1 MTRYIGDRKQGRDRR
16 NLQYLLSASL
26 TIACILVSGC
36 DMTGIGSGL
45 LRFGQS
51 GEVRVTVET
60 PLHLERGW
68 LKQEITWRSDGGW
81 EIREEIGYQGIVG
94 EQDRRPNTGLPVIYA
109 GDYATL
115 IQSLNDDDRQNLVG
129 YSELDLVKD
138 PECGPGTSRVGV
150 RISDSRRRQ
159 TQEWIRCAS
168 GTFATLT
175 TQGSGPDVAAARVVQ
190 AVITVRNYT
199 VGEDFRSVY
208 VGSLPFATID
218 KGTETR
224 WTDDEPIVFRAP
236 DGAGTAETQAALTEF
251 WRGHTGQ
258 PDAAAPEIDWE
269 QEMVLVGLIGQRE
282 EVGDSAEIRGVVTVA
297 DGTKIELWE
306 RVPGD
311 FCAPT
316 RQVVWPFHIVV
327 APRAPAPVEFTDE
340 VKRDLVPCGT
350 S

>member
-1 MTRYIGDRKQGRDRR
+1 MKRYIG
-16 NLQYLLSASL
+16 SL
-26 TIACILVSGC
+26 TVACALVGGC
-36 DMTGIGSGL
+36 DVTGPGSGL

-51 GEVRVTVET
+51 GEVRVTVRT

-68 LKQEITWRSDGGW
+68 LHQEITWKSDGAW
-81 EIREEIGYQGIVG
+81 EVREEIGYQGVAG
-94 EQDRRPNTGLPVIYA
+94 EHDRRPNPGLPLIYA

-138 PECGPGTSRVGV
+138 PECGPGTSRVSV
-150 RISDSRRRQ
+150 RISDSRRRE
-159 TQEWIRCAS
+159 TQEWTRCAS

-199 VGEDFRSVY
+199 VGESFRSAY

-224 WTDDEPIVFRAP
+224 WIADDPIVFRAP
-236 DGAGTAETQAALTEF
+236 DGGGSEEAMAALTEF
-251 WRGHTGQ
+251 WQGHTGRA
-258 PDAAAPEIDWE
+258 DAVPPEVDWE
-269 QEMVLVGLIGQRE
+269 REMVLVGLIGQRE
-282 EVGDSAEIRGVVTVA
+282 EVGDSAEIRSVVTVA
-297 DGTKIELWE
+297 DGTRIELWE

-316 RQVVWPFHIVV
+316 RQIVRPFHIVV
-327 APRAPAPVEFTDE
+327 APRAPAPVEFTGE